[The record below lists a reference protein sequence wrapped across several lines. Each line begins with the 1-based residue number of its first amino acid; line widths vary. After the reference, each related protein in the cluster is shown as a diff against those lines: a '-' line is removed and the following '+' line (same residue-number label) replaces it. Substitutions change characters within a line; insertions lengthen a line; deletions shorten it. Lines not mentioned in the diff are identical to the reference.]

1 MRKMQHITT
10 YSIISG
16 NVALKD
22 GAFLYKEQSLSP
34 QEFLLSLYK
43 YLQVDYPKFYKMD
56 NLCKL
61 GFLATEILLQS
72 RNVGDEYGKAGV
84 GIVLSNANASID
96 ADIAYFETVKNIP
109 SPAQFVYTL
118 PNIVIGEIS
127 IRHGLKGENAFFV
140 SEHFDA
146 AWLEF
151 YTSDLFKR
159 KAIDCCIAGWVDFLG
174 KSYRAV
180 LYLVENRPTERS
192 LPWETEHINKIYELA
207 NGKVNG

>member
-1 MRKMQHITT
+1 MQHITT

-16 NVALKD
+16 NIALKD
-22 GAFLYKEQSLSP
+22 DAVLFEEQSLSP

-61 GFLATEILLQS
+61 GFLATEILLQN
-72 RNVGDEYGKAGV
+72 RKVAEDYGKADV
-84 GIVLSNANASID
+84 GIVLSNTNASLD

-127 IRHGLKGENAFFV
+127 IRHGLKGENTFFV
-140 SEHFDA
+140 SEDFDA

-151 YTSDLFKR
+151 YVSDLFKR
-159 KAIDCCIAGWVDFLG
+159 KKIDCCITGWVDFLG
-174 KSYRAV
+174 ESYRAV
-180 LYLVENRPTERS
+180 LYLVENRSTERS
-192 LPWETEHINKIYELA
+192 LPWKTEHINKIYEL
-207 NGKVNG
+207 